1 MALNLFGI
9 SIPTPSLPKIEVPKI
24 SIPTPSLPKIEV
36 PKISI
41 PTPSLPM
48 AALHPILSL
57 PASAA
62 AGAAGA
68 VVRGDVKLP
77 KVELP
82 NVELPKVELP
92 KVELPKLE
100 VPKVELPKVELPK
113 VELPD
118 LAGAAGGVSRWY
130 DDVIKAR
137 DKSYDA
143 GIEHIAAG
151 DVGRGG
157 LQFGGTMAADVLL
170 PMDLG
175 DAVNKW
181 VTGRGDQ
188 IDEELALWA
197 AIDAVSLAAAPL
209 TFGASYA
216 AGRALKAGKLAK
228 AAKIAESTK
237 VGDQVAKSSALGKLG
252 GTLAA
257 GLKGSSAASKATSK
271 AAPKVTTSSFL
282 KAYQQRAKIATES
295 QQAYA
300 KQFAKFQQQQADFAA
315 KLRKQQQEIA
325 SQIAKQQAKLAD
337 QMSGLAAKFKAPTK
351 GLDTAADLA
360 KAESRWAKTSSVLG
374 KGAKATGLVGM
385 GLGAGTIGLTM
396 MGGAGGPAPAPGPE
410 EEEEELPQWLIDLL
424 SGGAGAGGSPWIDDG
439 VPPPELDWS
448 SLLSMGGLDFPYGDF
463 IYPDGL
469 GGYTDA
475 YGYYPAAYPDFLG
488 LEGLGQDMCGYLEDI
503 PGVGGVYEGAKRRG
517 LGIPAIVGTIVL
529 IVLVVAFLRSKK
541 GKKMIAGAKKKV
553 GGAKK
558 KVTG

>member
-9 SIPTPSLPKIEVPKI
+9 SIPTPSLPSLPSLPKIEVPKI

-41 PTPSLPM
+41 PTPSLPKVEV
-48 AALHPILSL
+48 PKISIPTPSL
-57 PASAA
+57 PKIEVPKISIPTPS
-62 AGAAGA
+62 
-68 VVRGDVKLP
+68 LP
-77 KVELP
+77 KVEVP
-82 NVELPKVELP
+82 KISIPTPSLPKI
-92 KVELPKLE
+92 E
-100 VPKVELPKVELPK
+100 VPKVELPK

-137 DKSYDA
+137 DQSYDA

-188 IDEELALWA
+188 IDGELALWA

-237 VGDQVAKSSALGKLG
+237 VGGDMGKVSALSKLG
-252 GTLAA
+252 GVLA
-257 GLKGSSAASKATSK
+257 GGGKATTK

-282 KAYQQRAKIATES
+282 KAYQQATPKVTAQASSKATS
-295 QQAYA
+295 QA
-300 KQFAKFQQQQADFAA
+300 KQFAEYQKAQAEWAA

-325 SQIAKQQAKLAD
+325 SQIAKQQAKLSE
-337 QMSGLAAKFKAPTK
+337 QMSEMAAKFKVPKVA
-351 GLDTAADLA
+351 DAAADLA

-374 KGAKATGLVGM
+374 KGAKTTGVLGM
-385 GLGAGTIGLTM
+385 GLGAGVIGLSM

-439 VPPPELDWS
+439 APPPELDWS

-475 YGYYPAAYPDFLG
+475 YGYYPAAYPDLFG

-517 LGIPAIVGTIVL
+517 LGIPAIVGTIIL

-541 GKKMIAGAKKKV
+541 GKKMVKDAKKKV
-553 GGAKK
+553 SGAKK